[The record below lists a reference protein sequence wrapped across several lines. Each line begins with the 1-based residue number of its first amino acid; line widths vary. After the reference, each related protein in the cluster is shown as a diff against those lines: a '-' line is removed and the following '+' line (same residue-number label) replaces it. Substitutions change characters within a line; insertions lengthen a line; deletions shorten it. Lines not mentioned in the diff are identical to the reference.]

1 MNKDDL
7 QKLYAE
13 IKTKKLNNAGKNQ
26 SLINPPVKKGCSS
39 CGKVT
44 WKPKKSN

>member
-1 MNKDDL
+1 MTKDEL

-13 IKTKKLNNAGKNQ
+13 IKANKYKNAR
-26 SLINPPVKKGCSS
+26 SLLKQNTNKGCSS

-44 WKPKKSN
+44 WKPNKKS

>member
-1 MNKDDL
+1 VTKDEL

-13 IKTKKLNNAGKNQ
+13 IKANKGKISANNTLFK
-26 SLINPPVKKGCSS
+26 PKEKKGCSS

-44 WKPKKSN
+44 WKPNKSN